1 MTAYSVND
9 DVFKTPA
16 AHAYFGRADARFM
29 CGVRAALE
37 LLGVPL
43 PDYAKRKPAGR
54 PPGSKSLA
62 KALDADLG
70 VTPTKPITLPPM
82 SERRQA
88 GQLREAQARVDRQ
101 RASKGLPPTKRDAL
115 KAAADPASNADSGV
129 ASSLFDND

>member
-9 DVFKTPA
+9 DVFKTQT
-16 AHAYFGRADARFM
+16 AHEYFGRADARFM

-54 PPGSKSLA
+54 PPGSKSLV
-62 KALDADLG
+62 KALNVDLG
-70 VTPTKPITLPPM
+70 ATQAKPVTLPPM

-88 GQLREAQARVDRQ
+88 GQLRKAQARVDRQ
-101 RASKGLPPTKRDAL
+101 RASKGLPPTRWDAL
-115 KAAADPASNADSGV
+115 KAAANPDANADSGI
-129 ASSLFDND
+129 ASSLFGND